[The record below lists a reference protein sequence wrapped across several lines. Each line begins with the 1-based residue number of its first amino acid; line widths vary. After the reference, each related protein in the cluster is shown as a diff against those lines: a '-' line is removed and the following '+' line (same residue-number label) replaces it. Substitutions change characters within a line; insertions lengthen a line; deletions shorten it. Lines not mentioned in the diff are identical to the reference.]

1 MKKTLYLAC
10 FLAIVS
16 ALAGGLLAAVNE
28 VTAAK
33 INANALAEV
42 MGSLEKVFPGT
53 TYAEVTEYTDESGLV
68 TGVYQAEGQGYMFQV
83 ETSGFKD
90 TIKFVLGIDN
100 DSKIVGYD
108 VISISETSGIGS
120 RVAED
125 DFRNTVI
132 GKTTGDKVD
141 TLSGATISSTAVVK
155 GLDAAK
161 AVYASLSGNAAPAPS
176 TPTAPETTKEPEAPA
191 SSATVLDQQEDGSQ
205 VTVTVEAKGFQGN
218 NTYTVVIDKDS
229 QEVLSVAMTTF
240 NDTPG
245 VGDVVNDEYLAGFAG
260 LNTADAISAVD
271 VKSGATY
278 TSNSAIDA
286 VKAAWNAVFTVE
298 ADQPTAGADN
308 AGEDAAVLTSA
319 DGALETYT
327 VKAKGFQGDN
337 EYEVVIDTE
346 KQEVVS
352 VKMTAFNDTSGVGDT
367 VNDDYL
373 AGFAGLKSED
383 EIAKVDV
390 KSGATFTSNSAIE
403 AVRAAF
409 AASQK

>member
-1 MKKTLYLAC
+1 MKKALYLAC

-53 TYAEVTEYTDESGLV
+53 TYAEITDYTDDSGLV

-108 VISISETSGIGS
+108 VIAIAETSGIGS

-161 AVYASLSGNAAPAPS
+161 AVYASLTGNAAPAPS
-176 TPTAPETTKEPEAPA
+176 TPTTPEASKEPETPA
-191 SSATVLDQQEDGSQ
+191 STATVLDQKADGSQ

-218 NTYTVVIDKDS
+218 NTYTVVIDSEK
-229 QEVLSVAMTTF
+229 QEIVSVAMTTF

-245 VGDVVNDEYLAGFAG
+245 VGDAVNDEYLAGFAG
-260 LNTADAISAVD
+260 LNSEDALNGVD

-286 VKAAWNAVFTVE
+286 VKAAWNAVFAE
-298 ADQPTAGADN
+298 AGQDAADQPVIRPECRAAPQGHGVRGIEQQDGDNHRRDN
-308 AGEDAAVLTSA
+308 AREHRGERRARDAC
-319 DGALETYT
+319 
-327 VKAKGFQGDN
+327 VKAVDHCCIANYVDN
-337 EYEVVIDTE
+337 INQSRDHHGNIGIALRAEQRRAGIID
-346 KQEVVS
+346 
-352 VKMTAFNDTSGVGDT
+352 
-367 VNDDYL
+367 
-373 AGFAGLKSED
+373 
-383 EIAKVDV
+383 
-390 KSGATFTSNSAIE
+390 
-403 AVRAAF
+403 R
-409 AASQK
+409 

>member
-327 VKAKGFQGDN
+327 IKAKGFQGDN

-352 VKMTAFNDTSGVGDT
+352 VKMTAFNDTPGVGDT